1 MRNFSL
7 GIDIGGTFVDVIL
20 FDWDT
25 GELFLE
31 KDLTTPENPSDGVLA
46 AMRKLDIGLES
57 AEVIVHGTTLGLNAI
72 IERRGAKPGIITN
85 KGFRDIFELGR
96 GDLPPEHMYDIH
108 YQRPDPLV
116 QRRNIC
122 GVSGRVN
129 VFGDVEVEL
138 NKQEIIKATQYLVD
152 EQGLN
157 SIAICCLHSYKNPS
171 QENQIAEIIREA
183 FPNLHLS
190 ISNQVI
196 REYREYERTCTTV
209 LDAYIRPIFENYVD
223 ELDRELRGMDFAGN
237 FLIMRS
243 SGGTMTA
250 KIAKRR
256 PLDSVMSGPAGGIV
270 GAKYLA
276 KEIGLDHVL
285 TMDFGGT
292 SLDTCVIENA
302 EPSVIHE
309 SRLQHHPVLI
319 PSYDIRCIGAGGGS
333 IAWLEEGM
341 LRLGPQSA
349 GANPGPI
356 AYDRGGS
363 QPTLTDAA
371 LILGF
376 IDPVNFLNG
385 QLPLNLELAKQGIET
400 ELAAPMD
407 ISLIDAAA
415 LVFSVLIAQTEG
427 AVREITVEQGKDY
440 KDFSVLAFGGA
451 GPLVAPLLALEMGIP
466 TTIIPKVPAAFS
478 AWGMLMSDIATD
490 VSRTFIAELT
500 EELIPEIEVK
510 LDDLQNEAEESLAQ
524 QGIALDAMVIIK
536 NLEIRYVG
544 QEHTIKLQIPKTYS
558 HELLREMFDTAH
570 ESRYGHCT
578 AQPLELVNLR
588 VTGIGQLNKPSLKKA
603 SSNVKQKI
611 DDIGCSYRDAY
622 CFKEKSLTTFS
633 IYVRSILPQGIEIAG
648 PAIIDE
654 GTSTTVIYTS
664 QSCYVNEYGQMIITT
679 TL

>member
-1 MRNFSL
+1 MKNFSL

-31 KDLTTPENPSDGVLA
+31 KDLTTPDNPSEGVLA
-46 AMRKLDIGLES
+46 AIQKLNISLES

-72 IERRGAKPGIITN
+72 IERRGANPGIITN

-108 YQRPDPLV
+108 YQRPNPLV
-116 QRRNIC
+116 KRRNIC
-122 GVSGRVN
+122 GVSGRIN

-138 NKQEIIKATQYLVD
+138 NKHEIIEATQYLVNV
-152 EQGLN
+152 QGLD
-157 SIAICCLHSYKNPS
+157 SIAVCCLHSYKNPS
-171 QENQIAEIIREA
+171 QENKIADIIREA

-190 ISNQVI
+190 ISNQVV

-223 ELDRELRGMDFAGN
+223 ELDGELNAMNFAGK

-276 KEIGLDHVL
+276 KEIGLSHIL

-309 SRLQHHPVLI
+309 SSLQHHPVLI

-349 GANPGPI
+349 GAHPGPI

-376 IDPVNFLNG
+376 IDPKKFLNG
-385 QLPLNLELAKQGIET
+385 QLPLNLELAKKGIQK
-400 ELAAPMD
+400 ELAIPMH
-407 ISLIDAAA
+407 INLTDAAA

-440 KDFSVLAFGGA
+440 KDFTVLAFGGA

-466 TTIIPKVPAAFS
+466 STIIPKVPAAFS

-490 VSRTFIAELT
+490 FSRTFIAEMT
-500 EELIPEIEVK
+500 EDLIPEIEVK
-510 LDDLQNEAEESLAQ
+510 LDILQKEAEESLAQ
-524 QGIALDAMVIIK
+524 QGVIHSAMTVIR

-544 QEHTIKLQIPKTYS
+544 QEHTIKMQIPKIYS
-558 HELLREMFDTAH
+558 HELLREMFDRAH

-578 AQPLELVNLR
+578 TQPLELVNLR
-588 VTGIGQLNKPSLKKA
+588 VTGIGQLNKPALKKHT
-603 SSNVKQKI
+603 SELKKKR
-611 DDIGCSYRDAY
+611 DDVPCNYRDAY
-622 CFKEKSLTTFS
+622 CFKEKRLTPFS
-633 IYVRSILPQGIEIAG
+633 IYDRKELAKGTEIEG

-664 QSCYVNEYGQMIITT
+664 QSCHVNEYDQMIITT